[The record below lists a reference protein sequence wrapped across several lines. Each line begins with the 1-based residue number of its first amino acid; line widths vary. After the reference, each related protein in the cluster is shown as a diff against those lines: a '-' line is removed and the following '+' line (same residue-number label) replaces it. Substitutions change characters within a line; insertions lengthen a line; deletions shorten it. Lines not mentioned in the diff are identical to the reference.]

1 MHCKASRRGA
11 EAQRAQ
17 RKRQQ
22 KGSFPANSASLRLCE
37 RQPKPGRT
45 PEVSLARVLEH
56 LAPLVV
62 CDSQNPP
69 RLIAPDSAMFVHAAD
84 VLTSAGFGLAW
95 EDYGDGH
102 INLFAL
108 RGPARILFNCHL
120 DTVPVGEG
128 WTRPPLAVSVEHGK
142 AYGRGVCDIK
152 GAAAALL
159 AVAEATDQPM
169 AILFSSD
176 EEGAGSC
183 CIRRFLEASEQRD
196 FDQVVV
202 CEPTACRAVLAHRGF
217 LSVKGHFRGVM
228 GHSSEARAL
237 FDNANHRAARWL
249 SAALDHCAAEAEA
262 GRRTCFNLGL
272 VSGGTKSNVIAG
284 DARLH
289 YSARLGPGQS
299 NDALFEALKGLA
311 GAADWAS
318 WEIPFSGPPLPA
330 AGRDDQAARS
340 FCRRHDLE
348 IGEPVGFWTEASL
361 FSDAGLNA
369 LVLGP
374 GDIAQAHAVDE
385 WVALEQLERAE
396 ALYRR
401 LVQTHG

>member
-1 MHCKASRRGA
+1 M
-11 EAQRAQ
+11 
-17 RKRQQ
+17 
-22 KGSFPANSASLRLCE
+22 SLT
-37 RQPKPGRT
+37 G
-45 PEVSLARVLEH
+45 VLDH
-56 LAPLVV
+56 LAPLVA

-69 RLIAPDSAMFVHAAD
+69 RVITPESPMFVYAGA
-84 VLTSAGFGLAW
+84 VLERAGFEIAV

-102 INLFAL
+102 VNLFAC
-108 RGPARILFNCHL
+108 RGASPVLFNCHL
-120 DTVPVGEG
+120 DTVPIGEG
-128 WTRPPLAVSVEHGK
+128 WTRPPLELTVEDGK

-159 AVAEATDQPM
+159 AVAEQTDQAM

-183 CIRRFLEASEQRD
+183 CIQRFLASAEHRD

-202 CEPTACRAVLAHRGF
+202 CEPTLCRAVLAHRGF

-228 GHSSEARAL
+228 GHSSEPRAL
-237 FDNANHRAARWL
+237 IDNANHRAARWTA
-249 SAALDHCAAEAEA
+249 AALDHCAAEAAA
-262 GRRTCFNLGL
+262 GRPTCFNLGL
-272 VSGGTKSNVIAG
+272 FNGGTKSNVIAG

-299 NDALFEALKGLA
+299 NEVLFEALKGLA
-311 GAADWAS
+311 GASAWAS

-330 AGRDDQAARS
+330 AGRDDAAAGA
-340 FCRRHDLE
+340 FCQRHALPV
-348 IGEPVGFWTEASL
+348 GEPVGFWTEASL
-361 FSDAGLNA
+361 FSAAGLPA

-385 WVALEQLERAE
+385 WLELDQLERAE
-396 ALYRR
+396 TFYRSI
-401 LVQTHG
+401 VISHG

>member
-1 MHCKASRRGA
+1 M
-11 EAQRAQ
+11 
-17 RKRQQ
+17 
-22 KGSFPANSASLRLCE
+22 N
-37 RQPKPGRT
+37 
-45 PEVSLARVLEH
+45 LARTLDH
-56 LAPLVV
+56 LAVLVA

-69 RLIAPDSAMFVHAAD
+69 RLIRPDSAMFVHAAET
-84 VLTSAGFGLAW
+84 LQSAGFALSW

-102 INLFAL
+102 INLLAR
-108 RGPARILFNCHL
+108 RGAARTLFNCHL

-128 WTRPPLAVSVEHGK
+128 WTRPALALSIADGK

-152 GAAAALL
+152 GAAAVLL

-183 CIRRFLEASEQRD
+183 CIRRFLENPDHRD

-202 CEPTACRAVLAHRGF
+202 SEPTDCRAVLAHRGY
-217 LSVKGHFRGVM
+217 LSVKAHFRGVM
-228 GHSSEARAL
+228 GHSSEPRAL
-237 FDNANHRAARWL
+237 VDNANHRAARWT
-249 SAALDHCAAEAEA
+249 SSALDFCAAEAAA
-262 GRRTCFNLGL
+262 GRATCFNLGL
-272 VSGGTKSNVIAG
+272 FNGGTKSNVIAG

-299 NDALFEALKGLA
+299 NEVLFEALKNLA
-311 GAADWAS
+311 GAAEWTS

-330 AGRDDQAARS
+330 AGQDDALARA
-340 FCRRHDLE
+340 FCERSGLA

-361 FSDAGLNA
+361 FSDAGLPA

-385 WVALEQLERAE
+385 WVALDQLERAE
-396 ALYRR
+396 AVYRSI
-401 LVQTHG
+401 VEHHG